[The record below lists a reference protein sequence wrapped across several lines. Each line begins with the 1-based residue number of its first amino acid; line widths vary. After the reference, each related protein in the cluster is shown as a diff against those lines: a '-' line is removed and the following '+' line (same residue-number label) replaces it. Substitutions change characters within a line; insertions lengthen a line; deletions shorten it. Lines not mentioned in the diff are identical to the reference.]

1 MIGKRKKKTKQDM
14 TTGGLHAAT
23 RGQSAGSTCPMNTAS
38 ADRRGRHILLLLA
51 LPLLLWLFVLLHV
64 LRLSTGFNWM
74 VKHLSPHVVFG
85 TMTLCPLAAA
95 WLGWRMLRQNTA
107 RVLARVALFGGG
119 LLFLGF
125 IIYPGIPLVK
135 KWTLP
140 KTAKNPGQP
149 SALPPLQGLP
159 VFPGAEGFGTRTPA
173 GRRGR
178 VLEVTSLADHGPG
191 TLREALND
199 PAPRTIVFRV
209 GGTIELE
216 SPLIVTQ
223 PFFTLAGQT
232 APGDGICLKNT
243 GLTIATH
250 DVLIQHLRVRPGSEG
265 RIEPD
270 DNDALTLL
278 GTHGKI
284 TDGAHHVVI
293 DHVSASWSEDEAVNT
308 WFGSH
313 DITFSWCIVSEA
325 LDQSRHH
332 KGHHSAGLL
341 IGDGCD
347 HVTVHHTLMA
357 HNGFR
362 NPLIS
367 SGGTHDI
374 INNVVY
380 DPGNLAGEVFDT
392 DSNSFINFV
401 GNTFRPGR
409 STEPGLFEII
419 VNSSGVPKIY
429 VEGNR
434 GPHHTQNGGDD
445 WSLVSYKFD
454 QRIAPTQYHAAQR
467 FATWPVTVTDA
478 DTAFAAVLAQA
489 GATRPKRDAVDARIA
504 AEVKSGTGSMINSP
518 AQVGGYPKLAGGAA
532 PADTDHDGMP
542 DAWEQ
547 AHGFDPNNPADG
559 KADADN
565 NGYTN
570 LEEYLHSLTE

>member
-1 MIGKRKKKTKQDM
+1 
-14 TTGGLHAAT
+14 
-23 RGQSAGSTCPMNTAS
+23 MNTALI
-38 ADRRGRHILLLLA
+38 DRQGRYVRLLLA

-64 LRLSTGFNWM
+64 LRLSTGFNWL
-74 VKHLSPHVVFG
+74 VKHLTPFVVFG

-95 WLGWRMLRQNTA
+95 WLGWRMLRQRA
-107 RVLARVALFGGG
+107 ASVVLARTALLCGS
-119 LLFLGF
+119 LLFVGF

-135 KWTLP
+135 KWTTP
-140 KTAKNPGQP
+140 KTAKNPTQP

-173 GRRGR
+173 GRGGK
-178 VLEVTSLADHGPG
+178 VIEVTSLADHGPG

-216 SPLIVTQ
+216 SPIIVTQ

-250 DVLIQHLRVRPGSEG
+250 DVLIQHLRVRPGNEG

-308 WFGSH
+308 WFGAH

-392 DSNSFINFV
+392 DSNSFINFI
-401 GNTFRPGR
+401 GNSFRPGR

-419 VNSSGVPKIY
+419 VNSSGVPKIF

-434 GPHHTQNGGDD
+434 GPHHVPKSGDD

-454 QRIAPTQYHAAQR
+454 QKVAPIQYRAVQR
-467 FATWPVTVTDA
+467 YATWPVTATDA
-478 DTAFAAVLAQA
+478 DTAFASVLAQA
-489 GATRPKRDAVDARIA
+489 GAIRPKRDIVDARIVI
-504 AEVKSGTGSMINSP
+504 EVKSGTGSMINSP
-518 AQVGGYPKLAGGAA
+518 VQVGGYPKLAGGAA
-532 PADTDHDGMP
+532 PADADHDGMP

-547 AHGFDPNNPADG
+547 AHELDPANPADG
-559 KADADN
+559 KADADAD
-565 NGYTN
+565 GYTN
-570 LEEYLHSLTE
+570 LEEYLHSLTQ

>member
-1 MIGKRKKKTKQDM
+1 MN
-14 TTGGLHAAT
+14 AA
-23 RGQSAGSTCPMNTAS
+23 SS
-38 ADRRGRHILLLLA
+38 DRRGRPIPLLLA
-51 LPLLLWLFVLLHV
+51 LPLLLWFFVLLHV

-74 VKHLSPHVVFG
+74 VKHLTPYVVFG
-85 TMTLCPLAAA
+85 TMTLCPLLAA
-95 WLGWRMLRQNTA
+95 WLGWRMLREKA
-107 RVLARVALFGGG
+107 AGMRARVALYGGG

-135 KWTLP
+135 KWTAP
-140 KTAKNPGQP
+140 QTAKNPGQP
-149 SALPPLQGLP
+149 SALPPLEGLP

-173 GRRGR
+173 GRGGR
-178 VLEVTSLADHGPG
+178 VIEVTSLADHGPG

-199 PAPRTIVFRV
+199 PAPRTLVFRV
-209 GGTIELE
+209 GGTIGLE
-216 SPLIVTQ
+216 SPLIVVH
-223 PFFTLAGQT
+223 PFLTLAGQT
-232 APGDGICLKNT
+232 APGDGICLKNA

-250 DVLIQHLRVRPGSEG
+250 DVLIQHLRLRPGNEG

-270 DNDALTLL
+270 DNDALTIL
-278 GTHGKI
+278 GTHGKV

-308 WFGSH
+308 WFGAH

-325 LDQSRHH
+325 LDHSRHH
-332 KGHHSAGLL
+332 KGYHSAGLL

-367 SGGTHDI
+367 AGGTHDI
-374 INNVVY
+374 LNNVIY
-380 DPGNLAGEVFDT
+380 DPGSLAGEVFDN
-392 DSNSFINFV
+392 DSNSFVNFV
-401 GNTFRPGR
+401 GNFFKPGR
-409 STEPGLFEII
+409 STEPGLYEII
-419 VNSSGVPKIY
+419 VNSSGVPKVY

-434 GPHHTQNGGDD
+434 GPHRAANSGDE

-454 QRIAPTQYHAAQR
+454 QKIAPTQYRAAQR

-478 DTAFAAVLAQA
+478 EAACTSVLAQA
-489 GATRPKRDAVDARIA
+489 GATRPRRDAVDARITA
-504 AEVKSGTGSMINSP
+504 DVKNGTGSMINSP
-518 AQVGGYPKLAGGAA
+518 AQVGGHPQLASGTA

-547 AHGFDPNNPADG
+547 AHGLDAQDPADG
-559 KADADN
+559 TADADGD
-565 NGYTN
+565 GYTN